1 MSELRDISARRA
13 GLTAEQRTKL
23 AQRLRGALAPDA
35 VQGAFAIAPRA
46 QPGNRAELS
55 FAQQRQWF
63 LWQLDPASTA
73 YHVSGGLVLEGPL
86 DTEALRA
93 GIEALVARH
102 ESLRTVFEEDRDGG
116 VQQVILPAH
125 RVELP
130 CIDLGSLPT
139 HERALR
145 LGDEARAVCDAPF
158 DLARGPLLRAVLL
171 KSGERDHRLV
181 VVMHHIISDG
191 WSIQLILDELAVL
204 YRART
209 LGHHA
214 ELPDLAVQY
223 ADYAAWQRRWLEGG
237 EGERQLA
244 WWRQHLGEEH
254 PVLALDTDHPRRGDG
269 RYSAARHEFKL
280 PADLLA
286 ALKRQAQAQGATL
299 FMALLAA
306 FNVVLF
312 RHSGQPLLR
321 VGVPIANRNRAETAG
336 VVGFF
341 VNTQVLSATLDA
353 RMTLAEVL
361 AQTRDAAIGAQSN
374 QDLPFEQLVEA
385 LRPDRSPGI
394 SPLFQVMFNHLRQD
408 HRSLE
413 QWPALSVRRMHLDE
427 RSVQFELMLQTCENE
442 RGEVDACFSY
452 APELFD
458 AQTIERMAGHWLSVL
473 RALALQPEQAV
484 AEVSLMS
491 AGECGQLDR
500 WSIDTQAH
508 GVPEPVHRLIER
520 QAWQQPLAPALV
532 FGDEM
537 LGYAELNSRA
547 NRLAHWLR
555 GQGVGAETL
564 VGVAL
569 ERSTELVVALL
580 AVMKAGGAYVPLDP
594 EHPADRIA
602 YMMEDSALALVLTS
616 SGVLQHLPRRDGVR
630 PVVLDAID
638 LGNSPAS
645 DPAVPLAGESLAY
658 VIYTS
663 GSTGK
668 PKGAAN
674 RHSALHNRLA
684 WMQQA
689 YGLGPG
695 DTVLQKTPF
704 SFDVSVW
711 EFFWPLMY
719 GARLAVAAPGDH
731 RDPAR
736 LVELIR
742 RHGVSTLHF
751 VPSMLQAFLAQPDVE
766 TCTSLRRIVCSGEA
780 LPAEAQNEVFRRLP
794 DAALYN
800 LYGPTEAAIDV
811 THWTCRDDGRSQ
823 VAIGRPISGVQA
835 HVLDASLNR
844 VPPGAAGELYLGGA
858 GLARGYAKRPGL
870 TAERFVA
877 DPFDPSGGGRLY
889 RTGDLVRWNRE
900 GQLDYLGR
908 LDHQVKIRGLRIELG
923 EIEAQLLAHPRVREA
938 VVVVQQGAGGPRLS
952 GYVSLHVGPDL
963 APAALREWLGRELP
977 EYMVPTL
984 LMTLERLPLNANGKI
999 DRKAL
1004 PQVQAA
1010 DTGSFEAPMGSHETM
1025 LAAVWSELLGA
1036 RDIGRHAHFF
1046 DIGGHSLMAAQLV
1059 SRLRAAHG
1067 LRLPLREVFEHPV
1080 LHDMALRLRGTE
1092 ADGGQAVL
1100 VPPLMPVAR
1109 VPQMG
1114 LSPMQHRLWLVDRL
1128 SGADAR
1134 AAYNMAAALRFEGP
1148 LDPDT
1153 LRRALETVVSRH
1165 ESLRTVYPENDQ
1177 GEPVASIIPAGVFDL
1192 PWCDVSP
1199 VPPEDEA
1206 ARIESALDAMA
1217 AQPFDLASTPP
1228 LRTAL
1233 LRLGPSRHALLLC
1246 VHHIAFD
1253 GWSQAIF
1260 ASEFVAA
1267 YEALRAGGSSTLPPL
1282 RVQYADYA
1290 VWQDRLLEAA
1300 RAQDAVFW
1308 KHYLA
1313 DAPQHS
1319 RFPVDRGLPP
1329 ESARTAGSVRLPV
1342 ERALVDAL
1350 APLARGGKTSLFTV
1364 MLAAFLMQLHREAGT
1379 DDLVVGTDVA
1389 GRDHPELEKLIG
1401 FFVNV
1406 VPLRSRRGAAA
1417 GGFAQWLAQVH
1428 ESTQSALAHAAVP
1441 FDRILDAAGLPR
1453 AQGGPVRLLFVM
1465 QNTPASR
1472 FEIPGLRIDVLPQRV
1487 RQAKFDVAVFIHE
1500 ASGDWSTEW
1509 IYDTGLYRP
1518 ESIGRWA
1525 AGWCALLRQLAIAP
1539 DAAVEQLF
1547 SSPDRKEF
1555 PMNPMPSPQLGKL
1568 DKLKKF
1574 APRPAAAAMAANTAA
1589 SPAAAKP
1596 RSQVKTSFLSEGRE
1610 FPLVIEPASDGFDA
1624 IAWVRE
1630 HRGFVDDALARHG
1643 GLLFRNF
1650 GLATP
1655 QDFEAFAENVEPEL
1669 YGNYGDLPKKEGG
1682 RRTYRST
1689 PYPERQMILYHNE
1702 SSHMER
1708 WPRKQWFYCELPSSV
1723 GGATPIVD
1731 CREMLRRLPADIVEA
1746 FERKALTYVRTFTP
1760 HLDVSWR
1767 DFFKT
1772 DQRAEVEA
1780 RLAAG
1785 GIEWRWLDEDTLQT
1799 RTHCPAVMKHPL
1811 TGERVFFNQ
1820 VQLHHPACLEADV
1833 REDLLAL
1840 VGAERMPRHVC
1851 YGDGTPIDDETMAVV
1866 GRTYEACAV
1875 RFDWRKGD
1883 VVMLDNMLA
1892 AHARDPYEGP
1902 RKIVVAMGAMFE
1914 RSALLAAETV
1924 GSE

>member
-13 GLTAEQRTKL
+13 GLTAEQRARL
-23 AQRLRGALAPDA
+23 AQRLRGAAALDP
-35 VQGAFAIAPRA
+35 VQGAFTIAPIAR
-46 QPGNRAELS
+46 PDNRAALS

-63 LWQLDPASTA
+63 LWQLDPESTA
-73 YHVSGGLVLEGPL
+73 YHVSGGLVLEGQL
-86 DTEALRA
+86 DAEALRA
-93 GIEALVARH
+93 GIEAIVARH
-102 ESLRTVFEEDRDGG
+102 ESLRTVFEEGSDGV
-116 VQQVILPAH
+116 VQQLILPPR

-130 CIDLGSLPT
+130 CIDLCSLPL
-139 HERALR
+139 HERAMR
-145 LGDEARAVCDAPF
+145 LDAETRAVCDAPF
-158 DLARGPLLRAVLL
+158 DLACGPLFRAVLIRL
-171 KSGERDHRLV
+171 DELDHRLV

-204 YRART
+204 YRARA
-209 LGHHA
+209 LGCDA
-214 ELPDLAVQY
+214 ELPELPVQY
-223 ADYAAWQRRWLEGG
+223 ADYAAWQRRWLEEG
-237 EGERQLA
+237 EGERQLT
-244 WWRQHLGEEH
+244 WWRQHLGEDH
-254 PVLALDTDHPRRGDG
+254 PMLALSTDHPRRGDG
-269 RYSAARHEFKL
+269 RYSAARYDFKL
-280 PADLLA
+280 PADLLPS
-286 ALKRQAQAQGATL
+286 LKRQAQAQGATL

-312 RHSGQPLLR
+312 RHSGQSVLR
-321 VGVPIANRNRAETAG
+321 VGVPIANRNRTETAA

-341 VNTQVLSATLDA
+341 VNTQVLSATLDP
-353 RMTLAEVL
+353 RMTLADVL
-361 AQTRDAAIGAQSN
+361 SQSRDTAIGAQSN

-385 LRPDRSPGI
+385 LRPDRAPGI
-394 SPLFQVMFNHLRQD
+394 NPLFQVMFNHLRQD
-408 HRSLE
+408 HRSLA
-413 QWPALSVRRMHLDE
+413 QWPALSVRRMHLQE
-427 RSVQFELMLQTCENE
+427 QTVQFELMLQTCENE
-442 RGEVDACFSY
+442 LGEVEACFNY

-458 AQTIERMAGHWLSVL
+458 AQTMERMAGHWLSVL
-473 RALALQPEQAV
+473 RALVLQPGQSISEV
-484 AEVSLMS
+484 ALM
-491 AGECGQLDR
+491 GRDECAQLDS
-500 WSIDTQAH
+500 WSINAQTH
-508 GVPEPVHRLIER
+508 GAPEPVHRLIER
-520 QAWQQPLAPALV
+520 QARLQPFAPALV
-532 FGDEM
+532 FGEET
-537 LGYAELNSRA
+537 LSYAEVNRRA
-547 NRLAHWLR
+547 NRLAHWMI
-555 GQGVGAETL
+555 GQGVRPETL

-569 ERSTELVVALL
+569 ERSTGLVIALL
-580 AVMKAGGAYVPLDP
+580 AIMKAGGAYVPLDP

-602 YMMEDSALALVLTS
+602 YMVEDSALELVLTNGS
-616 SGVLQHLPRRDGVR
+616 VLHRLPAKGGVR
-630 PVVLDAID
+630 LVALDAID
-638 LGNSPAS
+638 LAELPAE
-645 DPAVPLAGESLAY
+645 DPGVPLAGENLAY

-674 RHSALHNRLA
+674 RHNALHNRLA

-736 LVELIR
+736 LVQLIR
-742 RHGVSTLHF
+742 QYGVSTLHF
-751 VPSMLQAFLAQPDVE
+751 VPSMLQAFLSQPDVE

-794 DAALYN
+794 RAALYN

-811 THWTCRDDGRSQ
+811 THWTCSDDGRSQ

-844 VPPGAAGELYLGGA
+844 VPLGVAGELYLGGI

-870 TAERFVA
+870 TAERFIA
-877 DPFDPSGGGRLY
+877 DPFDRSGGGRLY
-889 RTGDLVRWNRE
+889 RTGDLVRWNSE

-923 EIEAQLLAHPRVREA
+923 EIEAQLLSHPRVREA
-938 VVVVQQGAGGPRLS
+938 VVVVQQSSGGPRLA
-952 GYVSLHVGPDL
+952 GYVSLHAGLEV
-963 APAALREWLGRELP
+963 APAELREWLGRELP
-977 EYMVPTL
+977 EYMVPAL
-984 LMTLERLPLNANGKI
+984 LMTLECLPLNANGKI

-1004 PQVQAA
+1004 PQVQTA
-1010 DTGSFEAPMGSHETM
+1010 DAGGFEAPEGARETM
-1025 LAAVWSELLGA
+1025 LAGLWRELLGV
-1036 RDIGRHAHFF
+1036 REVGRNANFF
-1046 DIGGHSLMAAQLV
+1046 ESGGHSLMAAQLV
-1059 SRLRAAHG
+1059 SRLRANHG
-1067 LRLPLREVFEHPV
+1067 LQLPLREVFEHPV
-1080 LHDMALRLRGTE
+1080 LRDMAPRLRG
-1092 ADGGQAVL
+1092 ADAAAGSAMPVPAL
-1100 VPPLMPVAR
+1100 VPVAR
-1109 VPQMG
+1109 AARMG

-1128 SGADAR
+1128 ANADAR

-1148 LDPDT
+1148 LDIDT
-1153 LRRALETVVSRH
+1153 LRRALETIVSRH
-1165 ESLRTVYPENDQ
+1165 EALRTVYPENDQ
-1177 GEPVASIIPAGVFDL
+1177 GDPVASITPAGVFDL
-1192 PWCDVSP
+1192 PRSDVSP
-1199 VPPEDEA
+1199 VLPGEEVSCID
-1206 ARIESALDAMA
+1206 RALDAMG
-1217 AQPFDLASTPP
+1217 AQPFDLSSGPP
-1228 LRTAL
+1228 LRAAL
-1233 LRLGPSRHALLLC
+1233 LRLGEARHALLLC

-1260 ASEFVAA
+1260 ASEFAAA
-1267 YEALRAGGSSTLPPL
+1267 YEALRTDSASTLPPL

-1290 VWQDRLLEAA
+1290 AWQVRQLDAA
-1300 RAQDAVFW
+1300 REQDAAFW

-1313 DAPQHS
+1313 NAPLHT
-1319 RFPVDRGLPP
+1319 RFPVDSGLPP
-1329 ESARTAGSVRLPV
+1329 ASARTAGSVCVPV
-1342 ERALVDAL
+1342 ERALVGRL
-1350 APLARGGKTSLFTV
+1350 APLASGAKTSMFTV
-1364 MLAAFLMQLHREAGT
+1364 MLTAFLMLLHRET
-1379 DDLVVGTDVA
+1379 DADDVVVGTDVA

-1406 VPLRSRRGAAA
+1406 VPLRSRRRAAA
-1417 GGFAQWLAQVH
+1417 SFAQWLAQVH
-1428 ESTQSALAHAAVP
+1428 DSTQSALAHAAVP
-1441 FDRILDAAGLPR
+1441 LDRIIEAAGMPR
-1453 AQGGPVRLLFVM
+1453 THGGPVRLLFVM
-1465 QNTPASR
+1465 QNTPASH

-1487 RQAKFDVAVFIHE
+1487 RQAKFDIAVFVHE
-1500 ASGDWSTEW
+1500 GPGDWSVEW
-1509 IYDTGLYRP
+1509 IYDAGLYRP

-1525 AGWCALLRQLAIAP
+1525 ARWCELLRQLAISP
-1539 DAAVEQLF
+1539 DTAVEQLF

-1574 APRPAAAAMAANTAA
+1574 AAK
-1589 SPAAAKP
+1589 SPAAAEAAAP
-1596 RSQVKTSFLSEGRE
+1596 AAGLATATQRSQVKTSFLSEDRE
-1610 FPLVIEPASDGFDA
+1610 FPLVIEPAGSDFDA
-1624 IAWVRE
+1624 MAWVRE

-1643 GLLFRNF
+1643 GLLFRGF

-1669 YGNYGDLPKKEGG
+1669 YGSYGDLPKKEGG

-1708 WPRKQWFYCELPSSV
+1708 WPRKQWFYCELPSRV

-1746 FERKALTYVRTFTP
+1746 FERKALIYVRTFTP

-1785 GIEWRWLDEDTLQT
+1785 GIEWRWLDADTLQT
-1799 RTHCPAVMKHPL
+1799 RTHCPAVMTHPL

-1820 VQLHHPACLEADV
+1820 VQLHHPACLEPDV

-1840 VGAERMPRHVC
+1840 VGADRMPRHVC
-1851 YGDGTPIDDETMAVV
+1851 YGDGSPIDDETMAIV
-1866 GRTYEACAV
+1866 GRTYEECAV

-1914 RSALLAAETV
+1914 RAALRAAESDEV
-1924 GSE
+1924 SA